1 MLLFCA
7 NQQEKLSTDTAPAA
21 PKTSGTAFRVNGP
34 PMLPWDAC
42 NPHRGQSKPHA
53 VRRCKAAGALAPG
66 EAPSGAHFQQCAAP
80 AIKQTG
86 GPGLKPGQ
94 WQRTRRTTGGKHE
107 YVNDFSLCN
116 KFFSLSPLCPR
127 LVPVLSPVPH
137 APQTRMNPQFL
148 EFVPVSPPFFRFR
161 SRRELQW
168 PKKRSRAA
176 PWSGAGCGAQAVRLG
191 IGTTLPA
198 LRPSR

>member
-1 MLLFCA
+1 MA
-7 NQQEKLSTDTAPAA
+7 
-21 PKTSGTAFRVNGP
+21 
-34 PMLPWDAC
+34 PWDTC
-42 NPHRGQSKPHA
+42 SPHRGQSNHA
-53 VRRCKAAGALAPG
+53 ARRVQSGRGAGAR

-86 GPGLKPGQ
+86 GPGLKPRQ

-116 KFFSLSPLCPR
+116 KFFPLSPSCPR
-127 LVPVLSPVPH
+127 FVPVLSPVPH

-148 EFVPVSPPFFRFR
+148 EFVPVSPSFFRFR
-161 SRRELQW
+161 SRREFQR

-176 PWSGAGCGAQAVRLG
+176 PWSGAGCMLRRCALASAPRCPPCGHRG
-191 IGTTLPA
+191 SPPTTA
-198 LRPSR
+198 